1 MNAAVAPEV
10 TARRSWSY
18 RLISRCS
25 VPPPKFG
32 TREWLSLAEGDH
44 RKIAAVVIAAE
55 AWARG
60 GDELPELLAQE
71 VADARRAFKE
81 TEDAEYR
88 ARAAEHREHY
98 KRLPKA
104 GTFVDRRAAQLA
116 AAAPQPGDYQGKG
129 AGA

>member
-71 VADARRAFKE
+71 VADARRAFKQS
-81 TEDAEYR
+81 EDEDYR
-88 ARAAEHREHY
+88 SNAAAHRKHY
-98 KRLPKA
+98 RNLLAPSS
-104 GTFVDRRAAQLA
+104 FVDRRAAQLA
-116 AAAPQPGDYQGKG
+116 AAGPQPGDYQGKG